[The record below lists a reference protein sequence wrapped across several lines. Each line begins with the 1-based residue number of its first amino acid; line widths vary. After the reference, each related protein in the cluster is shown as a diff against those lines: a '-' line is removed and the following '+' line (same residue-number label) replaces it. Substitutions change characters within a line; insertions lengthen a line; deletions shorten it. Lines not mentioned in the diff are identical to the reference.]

1 MANVERKGVGMT
13 KTTMQKYLNYKKA
26 VALGLSTSLIGHF
39 KPSKLETFLFN
50 EGAKRYFHATMKP
63 TKEQILLEREIIID
77 ILALATMG
85 LSPEKLLSLV
95 KKNKYLVKEIFDR
108 LTDNGGKFGC
118 LRIIDLWHAE
128 GSARKTGEQK
138 VIPCANGNV
147 EFMFFVCRQALE
159 KRTDLII
166 KSFL

>member
-1 MANVERKGVGMT
+1 MT

-85 LSPEKLLSLV
+85 LSPAKLLSLV
-95 KKNKYLVKEIFDR
+95 KKNKDLVKEIFDR
-108 LTDNGGKFGC
+108 LTDNGG

-128 GSARKTGEQK
+128 GFARKTGEQK
-138 VIPCANGNV
+138 VIPCDPSGNV

-159 KRTDLII
+159 KRADLII